1 MNGRFEHKIDIEERI
16 EKRIEDSPKWL
27 KEYYYSMANNTAAT
41 KRKYLVEENK
51 MTGREL
57 SDKLNYLGME
67 RRIRKLALEEKLET
81 AEKIA
86 VMTEVEV
93 CELISKKY
101 EVVYSEAEEIGLVR
115 KDKMKEYNY
124 LVKVISR

>member
-1 MNGRFEHKIDIEERI
+1 
-16 EKRIEDSPKWL
+16 
-27 KEYYYSMANNTAAT
+27 
-41 KRKYLVEENK
+41 

-115 KDKMKEYNY
+115 KDKMKEYNS

>member
-1 MNGRFEHKIDIEERI
+1 
-16 EKRIEDSPKWL
+16 
-27 KEYYYSMANNTAAT
+27 
-41 KRKYLVEENK
+41 

-57 SDKLNYLGME
+57 SDKLNYLGTE

-115 KDKMKEYNY
+115 KDKMKEYNS